1 MKNSLKLNY
10 DDITIVP
17 SRVSSICSRSECSP
31 YDEDGYLPIFASCMS
46 SVVSIKNTPKFND
59 AKIRTVIPR
68 SYSVEE
74 RLEFLLKD
82 YDNFVAFSLAEA
94 RDIFINR
101 SEELEIE
108 AKYCERAADL
118 LIERASQEE
127 QVRKAPLKVCID
139 LANGHMNCL
148 IELVKEIKAKFGN
161 RVQIMTGN
169 IANPETYKYYDE
181 AGVDYCR
188 VSIGTGNVCSTSSNT
203 AIHYPV
209 FSLLEEIYDIKNSI
223 YGKCKII
230 ADGGIHGF
238 RDVQKALIYADYVM
252 IGSLFNK
259 AIESAGKTTYGT
271 FYWNVRGK
279 KIMRPLKTLFY
290 FGREVPEDEYE
301 NVMTLVKQNKLTVWK
316 ELFGMST
323 KIAQAIVNQANS
335 QETKKLKTSEGL
347 LKYQKVEYTISG
359 WAENETDY
367 LRSAMSYTDSY
378 DLKEYKDS
386 EWVQI
391 SKIAYNN

>member
-1 MKNSLKLNY
+1 
-10 DDITIVP
+10 
-17 SRVSSICSRSECSP
+17 
-31 YDEDGYLPIFASCMS
+31 
-46 SVVSIKNTPKFND
+46 
-59 AKIRTVIPR
+59 
-68 SYSVEE
+68 
-74 RLEFLLKD
+74 
-82 YDNFVAFSLAEA
+82 
-94 RDIFINR
+94 
-101 SEELEIE
+101 
-108 AKYCERAADL
+108 
-118 LIERASQEE
+118 
-127 QVRKAPLKVCID
+127 
-139 LANGHMNCL
+139 MNCL
-148 IELVKEIKAKFGN
+148 IELVKELKAKYGN
-161 RVQIMTGN
+161 GMLIMTGN
-169 IANPETYKYYDE
+169 IANPETYRDYEE

-209 FSLLEEIYDIKNSI
+209 FSLSPEIYDIKRYIN
-223 YGKCKII
+223 GKCKIV

-271 FYWNVRGK
+271 FYWNIRGK
-279 KIMRPLKTLFY
+279 KIVRPLKTLFY
-290 FGREVPEDEYE
+290 FGREVPVNKYDK
-301 NVMTLVKQNKLTVWK
+301 VMKLVKKNKLTIWK

-347 LKYQKVEYTISG
+347 LKYQKVEYTLSG

-378 DLKEYKDS
+378 NLEEYKEA